1 MKITHKLLF
10 SSWLLLGVTVA
21 PSQVLA
27 GPFNSPGP
35 FVNPVVDGV
44 PSPPEV
50 PGKEYSEDPD
60 RNGNPLHT
68 SNPGQVIAW
77 DGTGGTTNTSNFF
90 GLWNPQSGIAA
101 PDPFQVDALANRKD
115 LLFYEVIEDLVPLV
129 FSTGLPGGPRTAFDN
144 YIFYERPNHKVLLPF
159 PYKEIGVWA
168 TPAEINQV
176 EPNNVEGLEL
186 WAPVQDETVPLE
198 DRVNDGLLGLACVPG
213 QPNCVVPGPELP
225 VDDANRYSL
234 FGDPL
239 GYSVFKSNG
248 DGLFLKADIA
258 GAITPLFPG
267 LDITAAKIDLDGLMT
282 WENDILFSLKPID
295 GNNDGIITDNDPS
308 QDLDG
313 GEIFVWRSTEP
324 SAKFLIHGGHVW
336 DTVFNVKD
344 TVEFWTGLR
353 PGTENI
359 DALEAIANNHNG
371 PKIPEPSTVLSL
383 LTLGTLGAASTLK
396 RKLKSSKSD
405 EN

>member
-10 SSWLLLGVTVA
+10 SSCLLLGVTVA

-35 FVNPVVDGV
+35 FVDPSGKEV
-44 PSPPEV
+44 PFPPQV

-60 RNGNPLHT
+60 RNGNPSHT
-68 SNPGQVIAW
+68 PNPGQVIAW
-77 DGTGGTTNTSNFF
+77 DGTGGTTNTSNFLA
-90 GLWNPQSGIAA
+90 LWNPQSGIAA

-115 LLFYEVIEDLVPLV
+115 LLFYDVIYDRVPLV
-129 FSTGLPGGPRTAFDN
+129 FSTGLPGGPRTDYDN

-168 TPAEINQV
+168 TPAQINQV
-176 EPNNVEGLEL
+176 APNNVEGLEL
-186 WAPVQDETVPLE
+186 WAPVQDPTVPLE
-198 DRVNDGLLGLACVPG
+198 DRVNSVLL
-213 QPNCVVPGPELP
+213 QGPEIP

-239 GYSVFKSNG
+239 GCSVFKSNG
-248 DGLFLKADIA
+248 DCLFLKANIA

-267 LDITAAKIDLDGLMT
+267 LDITSAKIDLDGLMT

-295 GNNDGIITDNDPS
+295 GNNDGSITDNDPS
-308 QDLDG
+308 KDLDG

-344 TVEFWTGLR
+344 TVEDWTGLR

-359 DALEAIANNHNG
+359 DALEAVAT
-371 PKIPEPSTVLSL
+371 PEPSTILSL

-396 RKLKSSKSD
+396 RKLKPSQSTEK
-405 EN
+405 ETTKVG

>member
-35 FVNPVVDGV
+35 FVDPSGKEV
-44 PSPPEV
+44 PFPPQV

-68 SNPGQVIAW
+68 PNPGQVIAW
-77 DGTGGTTNTSNFF
+77 DGTGGTTNTSNFLT
-90 GLWNPQSGIAA
+90 LWNPTSGIAA

-115 LLFYEVIEDLVPLV
+115 LLFYEVIEDSVPLV

-168 TPAEINQV
+168 TPAQINQV

-186 WAPVQDETVPLE
+186 WAPVQDPTVPLE
-198 DRVNDGLLGLACVPG
+198 DRVNSVLL
-213 QPNCVVPGPELP
+213 QGPEIP

-239 GYSVFKSNG
+239 GCSVFKSNG
-248 DGLFLKADIA
+248 DCLFLKADIA
-258 GAITPLFPG
+258 TAITPLFPG
-267 LDITAAKIDLDGLMT
+267 LDITDAKIDLDGLMT

-313 GEIFVWRSTEP
+313 GEIFVWLSTEP

-336 DTVFNVKD
+336 DTAFNVKN
-344 TVEFWTGLR
+344 TVKHWTGLE

-359 DALEAIANNHNG
+359 DALEAVAT
-371 PKIPEPSTVLSL
+371 PEPSTFLSL
-383 LTLGTLGAASTLK
+383 LTLGSLGAASTLK

-405 EN
+405 

>member
-35 FVNPVVDGV
+35 FVDPSGKEV
-44 PSPPEV
+44 PFPPQV

-68 SNPGQVIAW
+68 PNPGQVIAW
-77 DGTGGTTNTSNFF
+77 DGTGGTTNTSNFLT
-90 GLWNPQSGIAA
+90 LWNPQSGIPA
-101 PDPFQVDALANRKD
+101 PASFQVDALANRKD

-168 TPAEINQV
+168 TPAQINQV

-186 WAPVQDETVPLE
+186 WAPVQEPTVPLE
-198 DRVNDGLLGLACVPG
+198 DRVNSVLL
-213 QPNCVVPGPELP
+213 NGPELP

-234 FGDPL
+234 LGDPL
-239 GYSVFKSNG
+239 GCSVFKSNG
-248 DGLFLKADIA
+248 DCLFLKANIA
-258 GAITPLFPG
+258 SAITPLFPG
-267 LDITAAKIDLDGLMT
+267 LDITDAKIDLDGLMT

-313 GEIFVWRSTEP
+313 GEIFVWLSTEP

-336 DTVFNVKD
+336 DTAFNVKN
-344 TVEFWTGLR
+344 TVKHWTGLE

-359 DALEAIANNHNG
+359 DALEAVAT
-371 PKIPEPSTVLSL
+371 PEPSTFLSL
-383 LTLGTLGAASTLK
+383 LTLGSLGAASTLK

>member
-10 SSWLLLGVTVA
+10 SSWPLLGVTVA

-35 FVNPVVDGV
+35 FVDPSGKDV
-44 PSPPEV
+44 PFPPQV

-68 SNPGQVIAW
+68 PNPGQVIAW
-77 DGTGGTTNTSNFF
+77 DGTGGTTNTSNFLT
-90 GLWNPQSGIAA
+90 LWNPQSGIPA
-101 PDPFQVDALANRKD
+101 PASFQVDALANRED
-115 LLFYEVIEDLVPLV
+115 LLFYPVIYDRVPLV
-129 FSTGLPGGPRTAFDN
+129 FSTGLPGGPRTDYDN

-168 TPAEINQV
+168 TPAQINQV

-186 WAPVQDETVPLE
+186 WAPVQDPTVPLE
-198 DRVNDGLLGLACVPG
+198 DRVNSVLL
-213 QPNCVVPGPELP
+213 NGPELP

-234 FGDPL
+234 LGDPL
-239 GYSVFKSNG
+239 GCSVFKSNG
-248 DGLFLKADIA
+248 DCLFLKADIA
-258 GAITPLFPG
+258 AAITPLFPG
-267 LDITAAKIDLDGLMT
+267 LDITDAKIDLDGLMT

-295 GNNDGIITDNDPS
+295 GDNDAIITDNDPS
-308 QDLDG
+308 KDLDG
-313 GEIFVWRSTEP
+313 GEIFVWRATKP
-324 SAKFLIHGGHVW
+324 AKFLIHGGHVW
-336 DTVFNVKD
+336 DTVFNVND

-359 DALEAIANNHNG
+359 DALEAVAVHT
-371 PKIPEPSTVLSL
+371 PEPSTFLSL
-383 LTLGTLGAASTLK
+383 LTLGSLGAASTLK
-396 RKLKSSKSD
+396 RKLKSSKFD

>member
-35 FVNPVVDGV
+35 FVDPSGKEV
-44 PSPPEV
+44 PFPPQV

-68 SNPGQVIAW
+68 PNPGQVIAW

-90 GLWNPQSGIAA
+90 GLWNPTSGIAA

-115 LLFYEVIEDLVPLV
+115 LLFYEVIEDSVPLV

-168 TPAEINQV
+168 TPAQINQV

-198 DRVNDGLLGLACVPG
+198 DRVNDVLL
-213 QPNCVVPGPELP
+213 QGPEIP

-239 GYSVFKSNG
+239 GCSVFKSNG
-248 DGLFLKADIA
+248 NCLFLKADIA
-258 GAITPLFPG
+258 SAITPLFPG
-267 LDITAAKIDLDGLMT
+267 LDITDAKIDLDGLMT

-313 GEIFVWRSTEP
+313 GEIFVWLSTEP

-336 DTVFNVKD
+336 DTAFNVKN
-344 TVEFWTGLR
+344 TVKHWTGLE

-359 DALEAIANNHNG
+359 DALEAVAT
-371 PKIPEPSTVLSL
+371 PEPSTFLSL

-396 RKLKSSKSD
+396 RKLKSSKFD

>member
-44 PSPPEV
+44 PSPPQV

-68 SNPGQVIAW
+68 PNPGQVIAW
-77 DGTGGTTNTSNFF
+77 DGTGGTTNTSNFLT
-90 GLWNPQSGIAA
+90 LWNPTSGTAA
-101 PDPFQVDALANRKD
+101 PDPFQVDALANRED
-115 LLFYEVIEDLVPLV
+115 LLFYDVIANKVTLV
-129 FSTGLPGGPRTAFDN
+129 FSTGLLGTVINGVYQPGPRTNFDN
-144 YIFYERPNHKVLLPF
+144 YIFYERPAGK
-159 PYKEIGVWA
+159 IGVWA

-186 WAPVQDETVPLE
+186 WAPVQDPTVPLE
-198 DRVNDGLLGLACVPG
+198 DRVNSVLL
-213 QPNCVVPGPELP
+213 NGPELP

-234 FGDPL
+234 LGDPL
-239 GYSVFKSNG
+239 GCSVFKSNG
-248 DGLFLKADIA
+248 DCLFLKADIA
-258 GAITPLFPG
+258 AAITPLFPG
-267 LDITAAKIDLDGLMT
+267 LDITDAKIDLDGLMT

-295 GNNDGIITDNDPS
+295 GNNDGSITDNNPLL
-308 QDLDG
+308 DLDG
-313 GEIFVWRSTEP
+313 GEIFVWRFGQAP
-324 SAKFLIHGGHVW
+324 QFLNHGGHVW

-359 DALEAIANNHNG
+359 DALEAVAT
-371 PKIPEPSTVLSL
+371 PEPSTFLSL

-396 RKLKSSKSD
+396 RKLKSSKSG

>member
-35 FVNPVVDGV
+35 FVDPSGKEV
-44 PSPPEV
+44 PFPPQV

-68 SNPGQVIAW
+68 PNPGQVIAW
-77 DGTGGTTNTSNFF
+77 DGTGGTTNTSNFLT
-90 GLWNPQSGIAA
+90 LWNPTSGIAA

-115 LLFYEVIEDLVPLV
+115 LLFYEVIEDSVPLV

-168 TPAEINQV
+168 TPAQINQV

-186 WAPVQDETVPLE
+186 WAPVQDPTVPLE
-198 DRVNDGLLGLACVPG
+198 ERINSVLL
-213 QPNCVVPGPELP
+213 QGPEVP

-234 FGDPL
+234 VGDPL
-239 GYSVFKSNG
+239 GCSVFKSNG
-248 DGLFLKADIA
+248 DCLFLKANIA
-258 GAITPLFPG
+258 SAITPLFPG
-267 LDITAAKIDLDGLMT
+267 LDITDAKIDLDGLMT

-313 GEIFVWRSTEP
+313 GEIFVWLSTEP

-336 DTVFNVKD
+336 DTAFNVKN
-344 TVEFWTGLR
+344 TVKHWTGLE

-359 DALEAIANNHNG
+359 DALEAVAT
-371 PKIPEPSTVLSL
+371 PEPSTFLSL
-383 LTLGTLGAASTLK
+383 LTLGSLGAASTLK

>member
-1 MKITHKLLF
+1 MKITHKLLL
-10 SSWLLLGVTVA
+10 SSCLLLGVTVA

-44 PSPPEV
+44 PSPPQV

-60 RNGNPLHT
+60 RNGNPSHT
-68 SNPGQVIAW
+68 ANPGQVIAW
-77 DGTGGTTNTSNFF
+77 DGTGGTTNTSNFLT
-90 GLWNPQSGIAA
+90 LWNPQSGIAA

-115 LLFYEVIEDLVPLV
+115 LLFYEVIEDQVPLV

-168 TPAEINQV
+168 TPAQINQV
-176 EPNNVEGLEL
+176 APNNVEGLEL
-186 WAPVQDETVPLE
+186 WAQVQDPTVPLE
-198 DRVNDGLLGLACVPG
+198 QRVNSVLL
-213 QPNCVVPGPELP
+213 QGPEIP

-239 GYSVFKSNG
+239 GCSVFKSNG
-248 DGLFLKADIA
+248 DCLFLKANIA

-267 LDITAAKIDLDGLMT
+267 LAITSAKIDLDGLMT

-295 GNNDGIITDNDPS
+295 GDNDGIITDNDPS
-308 QDLDG
+308 KDLDG
-313 GEIFVWRSTEP
+313 GEIFVWRSTES

-336 DTVFNVKD
+336 NTVFNVKD
-344 TVEFWTGLR
+344 TVENWTGLR

-359 DALEAIANNHNG
+359 DALEAVAVAT
-371 PKIPEPSTVLSL
+371 PEPSTFLSL
-383 LTLGTLGAASTLK
+383 LTLGSLGAASTLK
-396 RKLKSSKSD
+396 RKLKPSKSD

>member
-35 FVNPVVDGV
+35 FVDPSGKEV
-44 PSPPEV
+44 PFPPQV

-68 SNPGQVIAW
+68 PNPGQVIAW
-77 DGTGGTTNTSNFF
+77 DGTGGTTNTSNFLT
-90 GLWNPQSGIAA
+90 LWNPQSGIPA
-101 PDPFQVDALANRKD
+101 PASFQVDALANRKD
-115 LLFYEVIEDLVPLV
+115 LLFYEVIYDRVPLV
-129 FSTGLPGGPRTAFDN
+129 FSTGLPGGPRTDYDN

-168 TPAEINQV
+168 TPAQINQV

-186 WAPVQDETVPLE
+186 WAPVQDPTVPLE
-198 DRVNDGLLGLACVPG
+198 DRVNNVLL
-213 QPNCVVPGPELP
+213 QGPEVP

-234 FGDPL
+234 LGDPL
-239 GYSVFKSNG
+239 GCSVFKSNG
-248 DGLFLKADIA
+248 DCLFLKADIA
-258 GAITPLFPG
+258 AAITPLFPG
-267 LDITAAKIDLDGLMT
+267 LDITDAKIDLDGLMT

-295 GNNDGIITDNDPS
+295 GNNDGSITDNDPS
-308 QDLDG
+308 KDLDG
-313 GEIFVWRSTEP
+313 GEIFVWRATKP
-324 SAKFLIHGGHVW
+324 AKFLIHGGHYW
-336 DTVFNVKD
+336 NTVFNVKD

-359 DALEAIANNHNG
+359 DALEAVAT
-371 PKIPEPSTVLSL
+371 PEPSTFLSL

-396 RKLKSSKSD
+396 RKLKPRVSPT
-405 EN
+405 

>member
-44 PSPPEV
+44 PLPPQV

-68 SNPGQVIAW
+68 PNPGQVIAW

-90 GLWNPQSGIAA
+90 GLWNPQSGTAA
-101 PDPFQVDALANRKD
+101 PNPFQVDALANKKD
-115 LLFYEVIEDLVPLV
+115 LLFYEVIEDEVTLV
-129 FSTGLPGGPRTAFDN
+129 FSTGLPGGPRTDYDN
-144 YIFYERPNHKVLLPF
+144 YIFYERPNFKVLLPS
-159 PYKEIGVWA
+159 PYKKIGVWA
-168 TPAEINQV
+168 TPAQINQV

-198 DRVNDGLLGLACVPG
+198 DRVNDVLL
-213 QPNCVVPGPELP
+213 QGPEIP

-239 GYSVFKSNG
+239 GCSVFKSNG
-248 DGLFLKADIA
+248 NCLFLKADIA
-258 GAITPLFPG
+258 SAITPLFPG
-267 LDITAAKIDLDGLMT
+267 LDITDAKIDLDGLMT

-313 GEIFVWRSTEP
+313 GEIFVWLSTEP
-324 SAKFLIHGGHVW
+324 SAKCLIHGGHVW
-336 DTVFNVKD
+336 DTAFNVKN
-344 TVEFWTGLR
+344 TVKHWTGLE

-359 DALEAIANNHNG
+359 DALEAVAT
-371 PKIPEPSTVLSL
+371 PEPSTFLSL

-396 RKLKSSKSD
+396 RKLKSSKFD

>member
-1 MKITHKLLF
+1 MKITHKLLL
-10 SSWLLLGVTVA
+10 SSCLLLGVTVA

-44 PSPPEV
+44 PSPPQV

-60 RNGNPLHT
+60 RNGNPSHT
-68 SNPGQVIAW
+68 ANPGQVIAW
-77 DGTGGTTNTSNFF
+77 DGTGGTTNTSNFLT
-90 GLWNPQSGIAA
+90 LWNPQSGIAA

-115 LLFYEVIEDLVPLV
+115 LLFYEVIEDQVPLV

-168 TPAEINQV
+168 TPAQINQV

-186 WAPVQDETVPLE
+186 WAPVQDPTVPLE
-198 DRVNDGLLGLACVPG
+198 DRVNSVLL
-213 QPNCVVPGPELP
+213 QGPEIP

-239 GYSVFKSNG
+239 GCSVFKSNG
-248 DGLFLKADIA
+248 DCLFLKADIA
-258 GAITPLFPG
+258 TAITPLFPG
-267 LDITAAKIDLDGLMT
+267 LDITDAKIDLDGLMT

-295 GNNDGIITDNDPS
+295 GNNDGSITDNDPS
-308 QDLDG
+308 KDLDG
-313 GEIFVWRSTEP
+313 GEIFVWLSTEP

-344 TVEFWTGLR
+344 TVEDWTGLR

-359 DALEAIANNHNG
+359 DALEAVAT
-371 PKIPEPSTVLSL
+371 PEPSTFLSL
-383 LTLGTLGAASTLK
+383 LTLGSLGAASTLK
-396 RKLKSSKSD
+396 RKLKPSKSD

>member
-44 PSPPEV
+44 PSPPQV

-68 SNPGQVIAW
+68 PNPGQVIAW
-77 DGTGGTTNTSNFF
+77 DGTGGTTNTSNFLT
-90 GLWNPQSGIAA
+90 LWNPTSGTAA
-101 PDPFQVDALANRKD
+101 PDPFQVDALANRED
-115 LLFYEVIEDLVPLV
+115 LLFYDVIANKVTLV
-129 FSTGLPGGPRTAFDN
+129 FSTGLLGTVINGVYQPGPRTNFDN
-144 YIFYERPNHKVLLPF
+144 YIFYERPAGK
-159 PYKEIGVWA
+159 IGVWA

-186 WAPVQDETVPLE
+186 WAPVQDPTVPLE
-198 DRVNDGLLGLACVPG
+198 DRVNSVLL
-213 QPNCVVPGPELP
+213 NGPELP

-234 FGDPL
+234 LGDPL
-239 GYSVFKSNG
+239 GCSVFKSNG
-248 DGLFLKADIA
+248 DCLFLKADIA
-258 GAITPLFPG
+258 AAITPLFPG
-267 LDITAAKIDLDGLMT
+267 LDITDAKIDLDGLMT

-295 GNNDGIITDNDPS
+295 GNNDGSITDNNPLL
-308 QDLDG
+308 DLDG
-313 GEIFVWRSTEP
+313 GEIFVWRFGQAP
-324 SAKFLIHGGHVW
+324 QFLNHGGHVW

-359 DALEAIANNHNG
+359 DALEAVAT
-371 PKIPEPSTVLSL
+371 PEPSTFLSL

>member
-10 SSWLLLGVTVA
+10 SSCLLLGVTVG

-35 FVNPVVDGV
+35 FVDPSGKEV
-44 PSPPEV
+44 PFPPQV

-68 SNPGQVIAW
+68 PNPGQVIAW
-77 DGTGGTTNTSNFF
+77 DGTGGTTNTSNFLT
-90 GLWNPQSGIAA
+90 LWNPTSGFAA
-101 PDPFQVDALANRKD
+101 PAPFQVDALANRKD

-129 FSTGLPGGPRTAFDN
+129 FSTGLPGGPRTNYDN

-168 TPAEINQV
+168 TPAQINQV

-186 WAPVQDETVPLE
+186 WAPVQDPTVPLE
-198 DRVNDGLLGLACVPG
+198 DRVNDVLL
-213 QPNCVVPGPELP
+213 QGPEIP

-234 FGDPL
+234 LGDPL
-239 GYSVFKSNG
+239 GCSVFKSNG
-248 DGLFLKADIA
+248 DCLFLKADIA
-258 GAITPLFPG
+258 TAITPLFPG
-267 LDITAAKIDLDGLMT
+267 LDITDAKIDLDGLMT

-313 GEIFVWRSTEP
+313 GEIFVWLSTEP

-336 DTVFNVKD
+336 DTAFNVKN
-344 TVEFWTGLR
+344 TVKHWTGLE

-359 DALEAIANNHNG
+359 DALEAVAV
-371 PKIPEPSTVLSL
+371 PEPSTFLSL

-396 RKLKSSKSD
+396 RKLKSSKTS

>member
-10 SSWLLLGVTVA
+10 SSCLLLGVTVA

-35 FVNPVVDGV
+35 FVDPSGKEV
-44 PSPPEV
+44 PFPPQV

-60 RNGNPLHT
+60 RNGNPSHT
-68 SNPGQVIAW
+68 PNPGQVIAW
-77 DGTGGTTNTSNFF
+77 DGTGGTTNTSNFLA
-90 GLWNPQSGIAA
+90 LWNPQSGIAA

-115 LLFYEVIEDLVPLV
+115 LLFYDVIYDRVPLV
-129 FSTGLPGGPRTAFDN
+129 FSTGLPGGPRTDYDN

-168 TPAEINQV
+168 TPAQINQV
-176 EPNNVEGLEL
+176 APNNVEGLEL
-186 WAPVQDETVPLE
+186 WAPVQDPTVPLE
-198 DRVNDGLLGLACVPG
+198 DRVNSVLL
-213 QPNCVVPGPELP
+213 QGPEIP

-239 GYSVFKSNG
+239 GCSVFKSNG
-248 DGLFLKADIA
+248 DCLFLKANIA

-267 LDITAAKIDLDGLMT
+267 LDITSAKIDLDGLMT

-295 GNNDGIITDNDPS
+295 GNNDGSITDNDPS
-308 QDLDG
+308 KDLDG

-344 TVEFWTGLR
+344 TVEDWTGLR

-359 DALEAIANNHNG
+359 DALEAVAT
-371 PKIPEPSTVLSL
+371 PEPSTFLSL
-383 LTLGTLGAASTLK
+383 LTLGSLGAASTLK

-405 EN
+405 

>member
-1 MKITHKLLF
+1 MKITHKLLL
-10 SSWLLLGVTVA
+10 SSCLLLGVTVA

-44 PSPPEV
+44 PSPPQV

-60 RNGNPLHT
+60 RNGNPSHT
-68 SNPGQVIAW
+68 ANPGQVIAW
-77 DGTGGTTNTSNFF
+77 DGTGGTTNTSNFLT
-90 GLWNPQSGIAA
+90 LWNPQSGIAA

-115 LLFYEVIEDLVPLV
+115 LLFYEVIEDQVPLV

-168 TPAEINQV
+168 TPAQINQV
-176 EPNNVEGLEL
+176 APNNVEGLEL
-186 WAPVQDETVPLE
+186 WAPVQDPTVPLE
-198 DRVNDGLLGLACVPG
+198 QRVNSVLL
-213 QPNCVVPGPELP
+213 QGPEIP

-239 GYSVFKSNG
+239 GCSVFKSNG
-248 DGLFLKADIA
+248 DCLFLKANIA

-267 LDITAAKIDLDGLMT
+267 LAITSAKIDLDGLMT

-295 GNNDGIITDNDPS
+295 GDNDGIITDNDPS
-308 QDLDG
+308 KDLDG
-313 GEIFVWRSTEP
+313 GEIFVWRSTES

-336 DTVFNVKD
+336 NTVFNVKD
-344 TVEFWTGLR
+344 TVENWTGLR

-359 DALEAIANNHNG
+359 DALEAVAVAT
-371 PKIPEPSTVLSL
+371 PEPSTFLSL
-383 LTLGTLGAASTLK
+383 LTLGSLGAASTLK
-396 RKLKSSKSD
+396 RKLKPSKSD

>member
-1 MKITHKLLF
+1 MKITHKLLL
-10 SSWLLLGVTVA
+10 SSCLLLGVTVA

-35 FVNPVVDGV
+35 FVNPVGDGV
-44 PSPPEV
+44 PFPPQV

-60 RNGNPLHT
+60 RNGYPLHT
-68 SNPGQVIAW
+68 PNPGQVIAW
-77 DGTGGTTNTSNFF
+77 DGTGGTTNTSNFLT
-90 GLWNPQSGIAA
+90 LWNPQSGIAA

-115 LLFYEVIEDLVPLV
+115 LLFYEVIEDQVPLV

-168 TPAEINQV
+168 TPAQINQV
-176 EPNNVEGLEL
+176 APNNVEGLEL
-186 WAPVQDETVPLE
+186 WAPVQDPTVPLE
-198 DRVNDGLLGLACVPG
+198 DRVNSVLL
-213 QPNCVVPGPELP
+213 QGPEIP

-239 GYSVFKSNG
+239 GCSVFKSNG
-248 DGLFLKADIA
+248 DCLFLKADIA
-258 GAITPLFPG
+258 TAITPLFPG
-267 LDITAAKIDLDGLMT
+267 LDITDAKIDLDGLMT

-295 GNNDGIITDNDPS
+295 GNNDGSITDNDPS
-308 QDLDG
+308 KDLDG
-313 GEIFVWRSTEP
+313 GEIFVWLSTEP

-344 TVEFWTGLR
+344 TVEDWTGLR

-359 DALEAIANNHNG
+359 DALEAVAT
-371 PKIPEPSTVLSL
+371 PEPSTFLSL
-383 LTLGTLGAASTLK
+383 LTLGSLGAASTLK

-405 EN
+405 

>member
-35 FVNPVVDGV
+35 FVDPSGKEV
-44 PSPPEV
+44 PFPPQV

-68 SNPGQVIAW
+68 PNPGQVIAW
-77 DGTGGTTNTSNFF
+77 DGTGGTTNTSNFLT
-90 GLWNPQSGIAA
+90 LWNPTSGIAA

-115 LLFYEVIEDLVPLV
+115 LLFYEVIEDSVPLV

-198 DRVNDGLLGLACVPG
+198 DRVNDVLL
-213 QPNCVVPGPELP
+213 QGPEIP

-239 GYSVFKSNG
+239 GCSVFKSNG
-248 DGLFLKADIA
+248 NCLFLKADIA
-258 GAITPLFPG
+258 SAITPLFPG
-267 LDITAAKIDLDGLMT
+267 LDITDAKIDLDGLMT

-313 GEIFVWRSTEP
+313 GEIFVWLSTEP

-336 DTVFNVKD
+336 DTAFNVKN
-344 TVEFWTGLR
+344 TVKHWTGLE

-359 DALEAIANNHNG
+359 DALEAVAT
-371 PKIPEPSTVLSL
+371 PEPSTFLSL

-396 RKLKSSKSD
+396 RKLKSSKFD

>member
-35 FVNPVVDGV
+35 FVDPSGKEV
-44 PSPPEV
+44 PFPPQV

-68 SNPGQVIAW
+68 PNPGQVIAW
-77 DGTGGTTNTSNFF
+77 DGTGGTTNTSNFLT
-90 GLWNPQSGIAA
+90 LWNPQSGIPA
-101 PDPFQVDALANRKD
+101 PASFQVDALANRKD
-115 LLFYEVIEDLVPLV
+115 LLFYEVIYDRVPLV

-168 TPAEINQV
+168 TPAQINQV

-186 WAPVQDETVPLE
+186 WAPVQDSTVPLE
-198 DRVNDGLLGLACVPG
+198 DRVNNVLL
-213 QPNCVVPGPELP
+213 QGPEVP

-234 FGDPL
+234 LGDPL
-239 GYSVFKSNG
+239 GCSVFKSNG
-248 DGLFLKADIA
+248 DCLFLKADIA
-258 GAITPLFPG
+258 AAITPLFPG
-267 LDITAAKIDLDGLMT
+267 LDITDAKIDLDGLMT

-295 GNNDGIITDNDPS
+295 GNNDGSITDNDPS
-308 QDLDG
+308 KDLDG
-313 GEIFVWRSTEP
+313 GEIFVWRATKP
-324 SAKFLIHGGHVW
+324 AKFLIHGGHYW
-336 DTVFNVKD
+336 NTVFNVKD

-359 DALEAIANNHNG
+359 DALEAVAT
-371 PKIPEPSTVLSL
+371 PEPSTFLSL

-396 RKLKSSKSD
+396 RKLKSSKTS

>member
-10 SSWLLLGVTVA
+10 SSWVLLGVTVA

-44 PSPPEV
+44 PSPPQV

-60 RNGNPLHT
+60 RNGNPSHT
-68 SNPGQVIAW
+68 ANPGQVIAW
-77 DGTGGTTNTSNFF
+77 DGTGGTTNTSNFLT
-90 GLWNPQSGIAA
+90 LWNPTSGIAA

-115 LLFYEVIEDLVPLV
+115 LLFYDVIANGVTLV
-129 FSTGLPGGPRTAFDN
+129 FSTGLPEGLRTDYDN
-144 YIFYERPNHKVLLPF
+144 YIFYERPPGN
-159 PYKEIGVWA
+159 IGVWA
-168 TPAEINQV
+168 TPAQINQV

-198 DRVNDGLLGLACVPG
+198 ERINDGLLGLPCVPG
-213 QPNCVVPGPELP
+213 QLTCVPGPELP

-239 GYSVFKSNG
+239 GCSVFKSNG
-248 DGLFLKADIA
+248 DCLFLKADIA
-258 GAITPLFPG
+258 TAITPLFPG
-267 LDITAAKIDLDGLMT
+267 LNITDAKIDLDGLMT

-308 QDLDG
+308 KDLDG
-313 GEIFVWRSTEP
+313 GEIFVWRFGQAP
-324 SAKFLIHGGHVW
+324 QFLNHGGHVW

-359 DALEAIANNHNG
+359 DALEAVAVCDHDC
-371 PKIPEPSTVLSL
+371 PPIPEPSTVLSL
-383 LTLGTLGAASTLK
+383 LTLGTLGAGSAIK
-396 RKLKSSKSD
+396 RKLKSSKTS
-405 EN
+405 ENETTKVG

>member
-1 MKITHKLLF
+1 MKITHKLLL
-10 SSWLLLGVTVA
+10 SSCLLLGVTVA

-44 PSPPEV
+44 PSPPQV

-60 RNGNPLHT
+60 RNGNPSHT
-68 SNPGQVIAW
+68 ANPGQVIAW
-77 DGTGGTTNTSNFF
+77 DGTGGTTNTTNFV
-90 GLWNPQSGIAA
+90 GSGVWNPQSGIAA

-115 LLFYEVIEDLVPLV
+115 FLFYEVIEDRVPLV
-129 FSTGLPGGPRTAFDN
+129 FSTGLPGGPRTDYDN
-144 YIFYERPNHKVLLPF
+144 YIFYERPNFKVLLPS

-168 TPAEINQV
+168 TPAQINQV
-176 EPNNVEGLEL
+176 APNNVEGLEL
-186 WAPVQDETVPLE
+186 WAPVQDPTVPLE
-198 DRVNDGLLGLACVPG
+198 QRVNSVLL
-213 QPNCVVPGPELP
+213 QGPEIP

-239 GYSVFKSNG
+239 GCSVFKSNG
-248 DGLFLKADIA
+248 DCLFLKANIA

-267 LDITAAKIDLDGLMT
+267 LDITSAKIDLDGLMT

-308 QDLDG
+308 KDLDG
-313 GEIFVWRSTEP
+313 GEIFVKLSTES
-324 SAKFLIHGGHVW
+324 SAKFLTHGGHVW
-336 DTVFNVKD
+336 NTVFNVKD

-359 DALEAIANNHNG
+359 DALEAVAVAT
-371 PKIPEPSTVLSL
+371 PEPSTFLSL
-383 LTLGTLGAASTLK
+383 LTLGSLGAASTLK
-396 RKLKSSKSD
+396 RKLKTFQSTEK
-405 EN
+405 ETTKVG

>member
-1 MKITHKLLF
+1 MKITHKLLL
-10 SSWLLLGVTVA
+10 SSCLLLGVTVA

-35 FVNPVVDGV
+35 FVNPVGDGV

-60 RNGNPLHT
+60 RNGYPSHT
-68 SNPGQVIAW
+68 PNPGQVIAW
-77 DGTGGTTNTSNFF
+77 DGTGGTTNTSNFLT
-90 GLWNPQSGIAA
+90 LWNPQSGIAA

-115 LLFYEVIEDLVPLV
+115 LLFYEVIEDQVPLV

-168 TPAEINQV
+168 TPAQINQV
-176 EPNNVEGLEL
+176 APNNVEGLEL
-186 WAPVQDETVPLE
+186 WAPVQDPTVPLE
-198 DRVNDGLLGLACVPG
+198 DRVNSVLL
-213 QPNCVVPGPELP
+213 QGPEIP

-239 GYSVFKSNG
+239 GCSVFKSNG
-248 DGLFLKADIA
+248 DCLFLKANIA

-267 LDITAAKIDLDGLMT
+267 LDITSAKIDLDGLMT

-295 GNNDGIITDNDPS
+295 GDNDGIITDNDPS
-308 QDLDG
+308 KDLDG
-313 GEIFVWRSTEP
+313 GEIFVWRSTES

-344 TVEFWTGLR
+344 TVEDWTGLR

-359 DALEAIANNHNG
+359 DALEAVAT
-371 PKIPEPSTVLSL
+371 PEPSTFLSL
-383 LTLGTLGAASTLK
+383 LTLGSLGAASTLK

>member
-35 FVNPVVDGV
+35 FVDPSGKEV
-44 PSPPEV
+44 PFPPQV

-68 SNPGQVIAW
+68 PNPGQVIAW
-77 DGTGGTTNTSNFF
+77 DGTGGTTNTSNFLT
-90 GLWNPQSGIAA
+90 LWNPQSGIAA

-168 TPAEINQV
+168 TPAQINQV

-186 WAPVQDETVPLE
+186 WAPVQDPTVPLE
-198 DRVNDGLLGLACVPG
+198 DRVNSVLL
-213 QPNCVVPGPELP
+213 NGPELP

-234 FGDPL
+234 LGDPL
-239 GYSVFKSNG
+239 GCSVFKSNG
-248 DGLFLKADIA
+248 DCLFLKADIA
-258 GAITPLFPG
+258 AAITPLFPG
-267 LDITAAKIDLDGLMT
+267 LDITDAKIDLDGLMT

-295 GNNDGIITDNDPS
+295 GDNDAIITDNDPS
-308 QDLDG
+308 KDLDG
-313 GEIFVWRSTEP
+313 GEIFVWLSTEP

-336 DTVFNVKD
+336 DTAFNVKD
-344 TVEFWTGLR
+344 TVEFWTGLEVN
-353 PGTENI
+353 ENI
-359 DALEAIANNHNG
+359 DALEAVAV
-371 PKIPEPSTVLSL
+371 PEPSTFLSL

-396 RKLKSSKSD
+396 RKLKSSKTS

>member
-10 SSWLLLGVTVA
+10 SSWVLLGVTVA

-44 PSPPEV
+44 PLPPQV

-60 RNGNPLHT
+60 RNGNPSHT
-68 SNPGQVIAW
+68 ANPGQVIAW

-90 GLWNPQSGIAA
+90 GLWNPQSGTAA
-101 PDPFQVDALANRKD
+101 PNPFQVDALANKKD
-115 LLFYEVIEDLVPLV
+115 LLFYEVIEDKVTLV
-129 FSTGLPGGPRTAFDN
+129 FSTGLPGGPRTDYDN
-144 YIFYERPNHKVLLPF
+144 YIFYERPPGN
-159 PYKEIGVWA
+159 IGVWA
-168 TPAEINQV
+168 TPAQINQV

-186 WAPVQDETVPLE
+186 WAPVKDATVPLE
-198 DRVNDGLLGLACVPG
+198 QRINSVLL
-213 QPNCVVPGPELP
+213 QGPEVP

-239 GYSVFKSNG
+239 GCSVFKSNG
-248 DGLFLKADIA
+248 DCLFLKANIA

-267 LDITAAKIDLDGLMT
+267 LDITSAKIDLDGLMT

-308 QDLDG
+308 KDLDG
-313 GEIFVWRSTEP
+313 GEIFVWRSTES

-359 DALEAIANNHNG
+359 DALEAVAVCDHDC
-371 PKIPEPSTVLSL
+371 PPIPEPSTVLSL
-383 LTLGTLGAASTLK
+383 LTLGTLGAGSAIK
-396 RKLKSSKSD
+396 RKLKSSKTS
-405 EN
+405 ENETTKVG

>member
-1 MKITHKLLF
+1 MKITHKLLL
-10 SSWLLLGVTVA
+10 SSCLLLGVTVA

-35 FVNPVVDGV
+35 FAD
-44 PSPPEV
+44 PS
-50 PGKEYSEDPD
+50 GKEYSEDLD
-60 RNGNPLHT
+60 RNGYPSHT
-68 SNPGQVIAW
+68 PNPGQVIAW
-77 DGTGGTTNTSNFF
+77 DGTGGTTNTSNFLT
-90 GLWNPQSGIAA
+90 LWNPQSGIAA

-115 LLFYEVIEDLVPLV
+115 LLFYEVIEDQVPLV

-168 TPAEINQV
+168 TPAQINQV

-186 WAPVQDETVPLE
+186 WAPVQDPTVPLE
-198 DRVNDGLLGLACVPG
+198 DRVNSVLL
-213 QPNCVVPGPELP
+213 QGPEIP

-239 GYSVFKSNG
+239 GCSVFKSNG
-248 DGLFLKADIA
+248 DCLFLKADIA
-258 GAITPLFPG
+258 TAITPLFPG
-267 LDITAAKIDLDGLMT
+267 LDITDAKIDLDGLMT

-295 GNNDGIITDNDPS
+295 GNNDGSITDNDPS
-308 QDLDG
+308 KDLDG
-313 GEIFVWRSTEP
+313 GEIFVWLSTEP

-344 TVEFWTGLR
+344 TVEDWTGLR

-359 DALEAIANNHNG
+359 DALEAVAT
-371 PKIPEPSTVLSL
+371 PEPSTFLSL
-383 LTLGTLGAASTLK
+383 LTLGSLGAASTLK
-396 RKLKSSKSD
+396 RKLKPSKSD

>member
-10 SSWLLLGVTVA
+10 SSCLLLGVTVA

-68 SNPGQVIAW
+68 PNPGQVIAW
-77 DGTGGTTNTSNFF
+77 DGTGGTTNTSNFLT
-90 GLWNPQSGIAA
+90 LWNPQSGIAA

-115 LLFYEVIEDLVPLV
+115 LLFYPVIYDRVPLV
-129 FSTGLPGGPRTAFDN
+129 FSTGLPGGPRTDYDN

-159 PYKEIGVWA
+159 PYKKIGVWA

-198 DRVNDGLLGLACVPG
+198 DRVNDVLL
-213 QPNCVVPGPELP
+213 QGPEIP

-239 GYSVFKSNG
+239 GCSVFKSNG
-248 DGLFLKADIA
+248 DCLFLKADIA
-258 GAITPLFPG
+258 SAITPLFPG
-267 LDITAAKIDLDGLMT
+267 LDITDAKIDLDGLMT

-313 GEIFVWRSTEP
+313 GEIFVWLSTEP

-336 DTVFNVKD
+336 DTAFNVKN
-344 TVEFWTGLR
+344 TVKHWTGLE

-359 DALEAIANNHNG
+359 DALEAVAT
-371 PKIPEPSTVLSL
+371 PEPSTFLSL

-396 RKLKSSKSD
+396 RKLKSSKSE

>member
-10 SSWLLLGVTVA
+10 SSCLLLGVTVA

-35 FVNPVVDGV
+35 FVDPSGKEV
-44 PSPPEV
+44 PFPPQV

-68 SNPGQVIAW
+68 ANPGQVIAW
-77 DGTGGTTNTSNFF
+77 DGTGGTTNTSNFLT
-90 GLWNPQSGIAA
+90 LWNPLSNFAA

-129 FSTGLPGGPRTAFDN
+129 FSTGLPGGPRTDYDN

-168 TPAEINQV
+168 TPAQINQV

-186 WAPVQDETVPLE
+186 WAPVQDPTVPLE
-198 DRVNDGLLGLACVPG
+198 DRVNIGPL
-213 QPNCVVPGPELP
+213 QGPEVP

-234 FGDPL
+234 VGDPF
-239 GYSVFKSNG
+239 GCSVFKSNG
-248 DGLFLKADIA
+248 DCLFLKANIA
-258 GAITPLFPG
+258 SAITPLFPG
-267 LDITAAKIDLDGLMT
+267 LNITAAKIDLDGLMT

-295 GNNDGIITDNDPS
+295 GDNDGIITDNDPS
-308 QDLDG
+308 KDLDG
-313 GEIFVWRSTEP
+313 GEIFVWRFGQAP
-324 SAKFLIHGGHVW
+324 QFLNHGGHVW
-336 DTVFNVKD
+336 DTAFNVKD

-359 DALEAIANNHNG
+359 DALEAVAV
-371 PKIPEPSTVLSL
+371 PEPSTFLSL
-383 LTLGTLGAASTLK
+383 LTLGTLGAGSAIK
-396 RKLKSSKSD
+396 RKLKPSKSD
-405 EN
+405 KN

>member
-35 FVNPVVDGV
+35 FVDPSGKEV
-44 PSPPEV
+44 PFPPQV

-115 LLFYEVIEDLVPLV
+115 LLFYEVIEDSVPLV

-186 WAPVQDETVPLE
+186 WAPVKDATVPLE
-198 DRVNDGLLGLACVPG
+198 QRINSVLL
-213 QPNCVVPGPELP
+213 QGPEVP

-239 GYSVFKSNG
+239 GCSVFKSNG
-248 DGLFLKADIA
+248 DCLFLKANIA

-267 LDITAAKIDLDGLMT
+267 LDITSAKIDLDGLMT

-308 QDLDG
+308 KDLDG
-313 GEIFVWRSTEP
+313 GEIFVWRSTES

-359 DALEAIANNHNG
+359 DALEAVAVHT
-371 PKIPEPSTVLSL
+371 PEPSTFLSL

-396 RKLKSSKSD
+396 RKLKSSKSE

>member
-1 MKITHKLLF
+1 MKITHKLLL
-10 SSWLLLGVTVA
+10 SSCLLLGVTVA

-35 FVNPVVDGV
+35 FVNPVGDGV
-44 PSPPEV
+44 PFPPQV
-50 PGKEYSEDPD
+50 PGKEYSEDLD
-60 RNGNPLHT
+60 RNGYPSHT
-68 SNPGQVIAW
+68 PNPGQVIAW
-77 DGTGGTTNTSNFF
+77 DGTGGTTNTSNFLT
-90 GLWNPQSGIAA
+90 LWNPQSGIAA

-115 LLFYEVIEDLVPLV
+115 FLFYEVIEDQVPLV

-168 TPAEINQV
+168 TPAQINQV

-186 WAPVQDETVPLE
+186 WAPVQDPTVPLE
-198 DRVNDGLLGLACVPG
+198 DRVNSVLL
-213 QPNCVVPGPELP
+213 QGPEIP

-239 GYSVFKSNG
+239 GCSVFKSNG
-248 DGLFLKADIA
+248 DCLFLKADIA
-258 GAITPLFPG
+258 TAITPLFPG
-267 LDITAAKIDLDGLMT
+267 LDITDAKIDLDGLMT

-295 GNNDGIITDNDPS
+295 GNNDGSITDNDPS
-308 QDLDG
+308 KDLDG
-313 GEIFVWRSTEP
+313 GEIFVWLSTEP

-344 TVEFWTGLR
+344 TVEDWTGLR

-359 DALEAIANNHNG
+359 DALEAVAT
-371 PKIPEPSTVLSL
+371 PEPSTFLSL
-383 LTLGTLGAASTLK
+383 LTLGSLGAASTLK
-396 RKLKSSKSD
+396 RKLKPSKSD

>member
-10 SSWLLLGVTVA
+10 SSCLLLGVTVA

-35 FVNPVVDGV
+35 FVDPSGKEV
-44 PSPPEV
+44 PSPPQV

-68 SNPGQVIAW
+68 ANPGQVIAW
-77 DGTGGTTNTSNFF
+77 DGTGGTTNTSNFLT
-90 GLWNPQSGIAA
+90 LWNPTSGFAA

-129 FSTGLPGGPRTAFDN
+129 FSTGLPGGPRTNYDN

-168 TPAEINQV
+168 TPAQINQV

-186 WAPVQDETVPLE
+186 WAPVQDPTVPLE
-198 DRVNDGLLGLACVPG
+198 DRVNDVLL
-213 QPNCVVPGPELP
+213 QGPEIP

-239 GYSVFKSNG
+239 GCSVFKSNG
-248 DGLFLKADIA
+248 DCLFLKADIA
-258 GAITPLFPG
+258 SAITPLFPG
-267 LDITAAKIDLDGLMT
+267 LDITDAKIDLDGLMT

-295 GNNDGIITDNDPS
+295 GNNDGSITDNDPS
-308 QDLDG
+308 KDLDG
-313 GEIFVWRSTEP
+313 GEIFVWLSTEP

-336 DTVFNVKD
+336 DTAFNVKD

-359 DALEAIANNHNG
+359 DALEAVAT
-371 PKIPEPSTVLSL
+371 PEPSTFLSL
-383 LTLGTLGAASTLK
+383 LTLGTLGAGSAIK

-405 EN
+405 KN

>member
-35 FVNPVVDGV
+35 FVDPSGKDV
-44 PSPPEV
+44 PFPPQV

-68 SNPGQVIAW
+68 PNPGQVIAW
-77 DGTGGTTNTSNFF
+77 DGTGGTTNTSNFLT
-90 GLWNPQSGIAA
+90 LWNPQSGIPA
-101 PDPFQVDALANRKD
+101 PASFQVDALANRED
-115 LLFYEVIEDLVPLV
+115 LLFYPVIYDRVPLV
-129 FSTGLPGGPRTAFDN
+129 FSTGLPGGPRTDYDN

-168 TPAEINQV
+168 TPAQINQV

-186 WAPVQDETVPLE
+186 WAPVQDPTVPLE
-198 DRVNDGLLGLACVPG
+198 DRVNSVLL
-213 QPNCVVPGPELP
+213 NGPELP

-234 FGDPL
+234 LGDPL
-239 GYSVFKSNG
+239 GCSVFKSNG
-248 DGLFLKADIA
+248 DCLFLKADIA
-258 GAITPLFPG
+258 AAITPLFPG
-267 LDITAAKIDLDGLMT
+267 LDITDAKIDLDGLMT

-295 GNNDGIITDNDPS
+295 GNNDGSITDNNPLL
-308 QDLDG
+308 DLDG
-313 GEIFVWRSTEP
+313 GEIFVWLSTEP

-344 TVEFWTGLR
+344 TVEDWTGLR

-359 DALEAIANNHNG
+359 DALEAVAVHT
-371 PKIPEPSTVLSL
+371 PEPSTFLSL
-383 LTLGTLGAASTLK
+383 LTLGSLGAASTLK
-396 RKLKSSKSD
+396 RKLKSSKFD

>member
-10 SSWLLLGVTVA
+10 SSCLLLGVTVA

-35 FVNPVVDGV
+35 FVDPSGKEV
-44 PSPPEV
+44 PFPPQV

-68 SNPGQVIAW
+68 PNPGQVIAW
-77 DGTGGTTNTSNFF
+77 DGTGGTTNTSNFLT
-90 GLWNPQSGIAA
+90 LWNPTSGIAA

-115 LLFYEVIEDLVPLV
+115 LLFYEVIEDSVPLV

-198 DRVNDGLLGLACVPG
+198 DRVNDVLL
-213 QPNCVVPGPELP
+213 QGPEIP

-239 GYSVFKSNG
+239 GCSVFKSNG
-248 DGLFLKADIA
+248 NCLFLKADIA
-258 GAITPLFPG
+258 SAITPLFPG
-267 LDITAAKIDLDGLMT
+267 LDITDAKIDLDGLMT

-313 GEIFVWRSTEP
+313 GEIFVWLSTEP

-336 DTVFNVKD
+336 DTAFNVKN
-344 TVEFWTGLR
+344 TVKHWTGLE

-359 DALEAIANNHNG
+359 DALEAVAT
-371 PKIPEPSTVLSL
+371 PEPSTFLSL

-396 RKLKSSKSD
+396 RKLKSSKFD

>member
-35 FVNPVVDGV
+35 FVDPSGKEV
-44 PSPPEV
+44 PFPPQV

-68 SNPGQVIAW
+68 PNPGQVIAW
-77 DGTGGTTNTSNFF
+77 DGTGGTTNTSNFLT
-90 GLWNPQSGIAA
+90 LWNPQSGIAA

-115 LLFYEVIEDLVPLV
+115 FLFYEVIEDQVPLV

-168 TPAEINQV
+168 TPAQINQV

-186 WAPVQDETVPLE
+186 WAPVQDPTVPLE
-198 DRVNDGLLGLACVPG
+198 DRVNSVLL
-213 QPNCVVPGPELP
+213 QGPEIP

-239 GYSVFKSNG
+239 GCSVFKSNG
-248 DGLFLKADIA
+248 DCLFLKADIA
-258 GAITPLFPG
+258 TAITPLFPG
-267 LDITAAKIDLDGLMT
+267 LDITDAKIDLDGLMT

-295 GNNDGIITDNDPS
+295 GDNDAIITDNDPS
-308 QDLDG
+308 KDLDG
-313 GEIFVWRSTEP
+313 GEIFVWRATKP
-324 SAKFLIHGGHVW
+324 AKFLIHGGHVW
-336 DTVFNVKD
+336 DTAFNVKD

-353 PGTENI
+353 PETDNI
-359 DALEAIANNHNG
+359 DALEAVAV
-371 PKIPEPSTVLSL
+371 PEPSTFLSL

>member
-10 SSWLLLGVTVA
+10 SSCLLLGVTVA

-68 SNPGQVIAW
+68 PNPGQVIAW
-77 DGTGGTTNTSNFF
+77 DGTGGTTNTSNFLT
-90 GLWNPQSGIAA
+90 LWNPQSGIAA

-144 YIFYERPNHKVLLPF
+144 YIFYERPNHKVLLPS
-159 PYKEIGVWA
+159 PYKKIGVWA

-198 DRVNDGLLGLACVPG
+198 DRVNDVLL
-213 QPNCVVPGPELP
+213 QGPEIP

-239 GYSVFKSNG
+239 GCSVFKSNG
-248 DGLFLKADIA
+248 DCLFLKADIA
-258 GAITPLFPG
+258 SAITPLFPG
-267 LDITAAKIDLDGLMT
+267 LDITDAKIDLDGLMT

-313 GEIFVWRSTEP
+313 GEIFVWLSTEP

-336 DTVFNVKD
+336 DTAFNVKN
-344 TVEFWTGLR
+344 TVKHWTGLE

-359 DALEAIANNHNG
+359 DALEAVAT
-371 PKIPEPSTVLSL
+371 PEPSTFLSL

-396 RKLKSSKSD
+396 RKLKSSKSE

>member
-44 PSPPEV
+44 PSPPQV

-68 SNPGQVIAW
+68 PNPGQVIAW
-77 DGTGGTTNTSNFF
+77 DGTGGTTNTSNFLT
-90 GLWNPQSGIAA
+90 LWNPTSGTAA
-101 PDPFQVDALANRKD
+101 PDPFQVDALANRED
-115 LLFYEVIEDLVPLV
+115 LLFYDVIANKVTLV
-129 FSTGLPGGPRTAFDN
+129 FSTGLLGTVINGVYQPGPRTNFDN
-144 YIFYERPNHKVLLPF
+144 YIFYERPAGK
-159 PYKEIGVWA
+159 IGVWA
-168 TPAEINQV
+168 TPAQINQV

-186 WAPVQDETVPLE
+186 WAPVQSVSVPLE
-198 DRVNDGLLGLACVPG
+198 QRINSVLL
-213 QPNCVVPGPELP
+213 QGPEVP

-234 FGDPL
+234 VGDPL
-239 GYSVFKSNG
+239 GCSVFKSNG
-248 DGLFLKADIA
+248 DCLSPRTLQANIR

-267 LDITAAKIDLDGLMT
+267 LDITDAKIDLDGLMT

-295 GNNDGIITDNDPS
+295 GNNDGSITDNDPS
-308 QDLDG
+308 KDLDG
-313 GEIFVWRSTEP
+313 GEIFVWRSNET

-359 DALEAIANNHNG
+359 DALEAVAVAT
-371 PKIPEPSTVLSL
+371 PEPSTFLSL

-396 RKLKSSKSD
+396 RKLKSSKFD

>member
-35 FVNPVVDGV
+35 FVDPSGKEV
-44 PSPPEV
+44 PFPPQV

-68 SNPGQVIAW
+68 PNPGQVIAW

-90 GLWNPQSGIAA
+90 GLWNPTSGIAA

-115 LLFYEVIEDLVPLV
+115 LLFYEVIEDSVPLV

-198 DRVNDGLLGLACVPG
+198 DRVNDVLL
-213 QPNCVVPGPELP
+213 QGPEIP

-239 GYSVFKSNG
+239 GCSVFKSNG
-248 DGLFLKADIA
+248 NCLFLKADIA
-258 GAITPLFPG
+258 SAITPLFPG
-267 LDITAAKIDLDGLMT
+267 LDITDAKIDLDGLMT

-313 GEIFVWRSTEP
+313 GEIFVWLSTEP

-336 DTVFNVKD
+336 DTAFNVKN
-344 TVEFWTGLR
+344 TVKHWTGLE

-359 DALEAIANNHNG
+359 DALEAVAT
-371 PKIPEPSTVLSL
+371 PEPSTFLSL

-396 RKLKSSKSD
+396 RKLKSSKFD

>member
-10 SSWLLLGVTVA
+10 SSWVLLGVTVA

-44 PSPPEV
+44 PLPPQV

-60 RNGNPLHT
+60 RNGNPSHT
-68 SNPGQVIAW
+68 ANPGQVIAW

-90 GLWNPQSGIAA
+90 GLWNPQSGTAA
-101 PDPFQVDALANRKD
+101 PNPFQVDALANKKD
-115 LLFYEVIEDLVPLV
+115 LLFYEVIEDKVTLV
-129 FSTGLPGGPRTAFDN
+129 FSTGLPGGPRTDYDN
-144 YIFYERPNHKVLLPF
+144 YIFYERPNFKVLLPS
-159 PYKEIGVWA
+159 PYKKIGVWA
-168 TPAEINQV
+168 TPAQINQV

-186 WAPVQDETVPLE
+186 WAPVKDATVPLE
-198 DRVNDGLLGLACVPG
+198 QRINSVLL
-213 QPNCVVPGPELP
+213 QGPEVP

-239 GYSVFKSNG
+239 GCSVFKSNG
-248 DGLFLKADIA
+248 DCLFLKANIA

-267 LDITAAKIDLDGLMT
+267 LDITSAKIDLDGLMT

-308 QDLDG
+308 KDLDG
-313 GEIFVWRSTEP
+313 GEIFVWRSTES

-359 DALEAIANNHNG
+359 DALEAVAVAT
-371 PKIPEPSTVLSL
+371 PEPSTFLSL

>member
-35 FVNPVVDGV
+35 FVDPSGKEV
-44 PSPPEV
+44 PFPPQV

-68 SNPGQVIAW
+68 PNPGQVIAW
-77 DGTGGTTNTSNFF
+77 DGTGGTTNTSNFLT
-90 GLWNPQSGIAA
+90 LWNPQSGIPA
-101 PDPFQVDALANRKD
+101 PASFQVDALANRED
-115 LLFYEVIEDLVPLV
+115 LLFYRVIYDRVPLV
-129 FSTGLPGGPRTAFDN
+129 FSTGLPGGPRTDYDN

-168 TPAEINQV
+168 TPAQINQV

-186 WAPVQDETVPLE
+186 WAPVQDPTVPLE
-198 DRVNDGLLGLACVPG
+198 DRVNSVLL
-213 QPNCVVPGPELP
+213 NGPELP

-234 FGDPL
+234 LGDPL
-239 GYSVFKSNG
+239 GCSVFKSNG
-248 DGLFLKADIA
+248 DCLFLKADIA
-258 GAITPLFPG
+258 AAITPLFPG
-267 LDITAAKIDLDGLMT
+267 LDITDAKIDLDGLMT

-295 GNNDGIITDNDPS
+295 GDNDGSITDNNPLL
-308 QDLDG
+308 DLDG
-313 GEIFVWRSTEP
+313 GEIFVWRFGQAP
-324 SAKFLIHGGHVW
+324 QFLNHGGHVW

-359 DALEAIANNHNG
+359 DALEAVAVHT
-371 PKIPEPSTVLSL
+371 PEPSTFLSL
-383 LTLGTLGAASTLK
+383 LTLGSLGAASTLK
-396 RKLKSSKSD
+396 RKLKSSKPS
-405 EN
+405 EKETTKVG

>member
-1 MKITHKLLF
+1 MKITHKLLL
-10 SSWLLLGVTVA
+10 SSCLLLGVTVA

-35 FVNPVVDGV
+35 FVNPVGDGV

-60 RNGNPLHT
+60 RNGYPSHT
-68 SNPGQVIAW
+68 PNPGQVIAW
-77 DGTGGTTNTSNFF
+77 DGTGGTTNTSNFLT
-90 GLWNPQSGIAA
+90 LWNPQSGIAA

-115 LLFYEVIEDLVPLV
+115 LLFYEVIEDQVPLV

-168 TPAEINQV
+168 TPAQINQV
-176 EPNNVEGLEL
+176 APNNVEGLEL
-186 WAPVQDETVPLE
+186 WAPVQDPTVPLE
-198 DRVNDGLLGLACVPG
+198 DRVNSVLL
-213 QPNCVVPGPELP
+213 QGPEIP

-239 GYSVFKSNG
+239 GCSVFKSNG
-248 DGLFLKADIA
+248 DCLFLKANIA

-267 LDITAAKIDLDGLMT
+267 LDITSAKIDLDGLMT

-295 GNNDGIITDNDPS
+295 GNNDGSITDNDPS
-308 QDLDG
+308 KDLDG
-313 GEIFVWRSTEP
+313 GEIFVWLSTEP

-344 TVEFWTGLR
+344 TVEDWTGLR

-359 DALEAIANNHNG
+359 DALEAVAT
-371 PKIPEPSTVLSL
+371 PEPSTFLSL
-383 LTLGTLGAASTLK
+383 LTLGSLGAASTLK

>member
-1 MKITHKLLF
+1 MKITHKLLL
-10 SSWLLLGVTVA
+10 SSCLLLGVTVA

-35 FVNPVVDGV
+35 FVNPVGDGV

-60 RNGNPLHT
+60 RNGYPSHT
-68 SNPGQVIAW
+68 PNPGQVIAW
-77 DGTGGTTNTSNFF
+77 DGTGGTTNTSNFLT
-90 GLWNPQSGIAA
+90 LWNPQSGIAA

-115 LLFYEVIEDLVPLV
+115 LLFYEVIEDQVPLV

-168 TPAEINQV
+168 TPAQINQV
-176 EPNNVEGLEL
+176 APNNVEGLEL
-186 WAPVQDETVPLE
+186 WAPVQDPTVPLE
-198 DRVNDGLLGLACVPG
+198 DRVNSVLL
-213 QPNCVVPGPELP
+213 NGPELP

-234 FGDPL
+234 LGDPL
-239 GYSVFKSNG
+239 GCSVFKSNG
-248 DGLFLKADIA
+248 DCLFLKADIA
-258 GAITPLFPG
+258 AAITPLFPG
-267 LDITAAKIDLDGLMT
+267 LDITDAKIDLDGLMT

-295 GNNDGIITDNDPS
+295 GNNDGSITDNNPLL
-308 QDLDG
+308 DLDG
-313 GEIFVWRSTEP
+313 GEIFVWRFGQAP
-324 SAKFLIHGGHVW
+324 QFLNHGGHVW

-359 DALEAIANNHNG
+359 DALEAVAT
-371 PKIPEPSTVLSL
+371 PEPSTFLSL

-396 RKLKSSKSD
+396 RKLKSSKPS
-405 EN
+405 EKETTKVG